1 MKLTDFTKEQRAL
14 MKRGGVVYDKN
25 DGYDYCIH
33 KGCIFRTE
41 HDSDQTMWTEVKEVL

>member
-1 MKLTDFTKEQRAL
+1 MITFTKEQKAL

-33 KGCIFRTE
+33 RGKI
-41 HDSDQTMWTEVKEVL
+41 

>member
-1 MKLTDFTKEQRAL
+1 MKLKDFTKEQRAL

-33 KGCIFRTE
+33 KRKLWRTE
-41 HDSDQTMWTEVKEVL
+41 HDSTDTMWEEV

>member
-1 MKLTDFTKEQRAL
+1 MKLKDFTKDQQAL

-33 KGCIFRTE
+33 KRHIYRTE
-41 HDSDQTMWTEVKEVL
+41 HDNEQTMWLEC